1 MRLFLV
7 VGFAGQIIFASRF
20 LVQWIVSERRG
31 ESVVPV
37 SFWYLSIAGSI
48 LLLIYSIARLDP
60 VFILGQSTG
69 TFIYVR
75 NLMLLRNKGRGGSKA
90 SAA

>member
-1 MRLFLV
+1 MKLFLV
-7 VGFAGQIIFASRF
+7 VGFVGQLVFASRF
-20 LVQWIVSERRG
+20 VVQWIVSERRG

-37 SFWYLSIAGSI
+37 SFWYLSIAGSL

-69 TFIYVR
+69 TFIYFR
-75 NLMLLRNKGRGGSKA
+75 NLVLLRRKRETPSLA
-90 SAA
+90 VES